1 MMRSASLRG
10 REIEMQDAGAK
21 IRPTLELL
29 AIVSEILYRAKDLKE
44 MWRARAW
51 PRA

>member
-1 MMRSASLRG
+1 MHSACLRG
-10 REIEMQDAGAK
+10 RAAERQDVGAK
-21 IRPTLELL
+21 IRLTLKSL
-29 AIVSEILYRAKDLKE
+29 AIVSEILYRAKDPKD